1 MHFNNKT
8 VVITGGANGIGAAC
22 AQIFFDA
29 GANVAV
35 LDVAP
40 EKGKK
45 EHARWLYLQCNVAQS
60 AAVAQS
66 METVMQNF
74 GALHFLINNAGV
86 QRYGTVTETSE
97 ELWDEVM
104 NINLKSYFLCS
115 KHALPFLQQ
124 SGGGAVINIASVQAF
139 VTQEKVAAYAASKS
153 AILGLTRSIAID
165 YAPNIRCVAVCPGTI
180 DTSMLRNAI
189 ALSPNPAAVL
199 QECEVMHLV
208 NRIGQA
214 EEIAALVKFLCG
226 DEASFITGEAI
237 RVDGGLGI
245 KIGGSKQD

>member
-1 MHFNNKT
+1 MNFKNKT

-22 AQIFFDA
+22 AQAFFDA

-35 LDVAP
+35 LDVASDSNQAP
-40 EKGKK
+40 D
-45 EHARWLYLQCNVAQS
+45 ARWLYLHCNVAN
-60 AAVAQS
+60 AASVEGS
-66 METVMQNF
+66 MKSIIERF
-74 GALHFLINNAGV
+74 GAIHFLINNAGI
-86 QRYGTVTETSE
+86 QRYGNVVETSE
-97 ELWDEVM
+97 EEWDEVM
-104 NINLKSYFLCS
+104 NVNLKSYFLCS
-115 KHALPFLQQ
+115 KYALPYIQQ

-165 YAPNIRCVAVCPGTI
+165 FAPQIRCVAVCPGTI
-180 DTSMLRNAI
+180 DTPMLQNAI
-189 ALSPNPAAVL
+189 ALSPDPSAVL
-199 QECEVMHLV
+199 KECEDMHLV
-208 NRIGQA
+208 KRIGTAA
-214 EEIAALVKFLCG
+214 EMAALVKFLCS